1 MAQAELLLDKCL
13 FDTCVMGLLSQS
25 RENGAVFLSFC
36 NERICSWN
44 GILKKPQ
51 GELLS
56 VEAHIEKE

>member
-1 MAQAELLLDKCL
+1 MAQAEILLDKCL

-36 NERICSWN
+36 NERIFSWN